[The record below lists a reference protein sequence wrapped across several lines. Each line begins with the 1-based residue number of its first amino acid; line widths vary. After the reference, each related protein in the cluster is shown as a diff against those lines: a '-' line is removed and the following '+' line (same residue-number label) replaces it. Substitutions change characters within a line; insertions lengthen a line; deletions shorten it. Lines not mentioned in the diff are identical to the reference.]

1 VAKLWSNKLF
11 PVAIDLHLRR
21 VGRPAKK
28 PFFSFRVTGW
38 VAIAWQLPQQ
48 FTVDRLDFFN
58 LNEIVS

>member
-1 VAKLWSNKLF
+1 
-11 PVAIDLHLRR
+11 LHLRR